1 MPFYETGTGRLHY
14 EIDGPEEA
22 PVLVMSN
29 SLGTNLSMLSLI
41 HI

>member
-14 EIDGPEEA
+14 ELEGPEQA

-29 SLGTNLSMLSLI
+29 SLGTNPFNVAAATA
-41 HI
+41 